1 MTQTERYTM
10 LRDQKNIVKMFILP
24 KAIHTGSRKDKSMKR
39 KEKKSKYRN
48 WPTYTH
54 THTHTYIHTHTL
66 I

>member
-48 WPTYTH
+48 
-54 THTHTYIHTHTL
+54 
-66 I
+66 